1 MSFAQLIFGFFIAA
15 CSFKRQS
22 GIQTSKHGF
31 HRLKVVL
38 KSLLTIVVYHSMFN
52 GAAVD
57 ELVKDAMHFT
67 LPSSTRDSTVVRNA
81 SLALAWLESVFTGLA
96 AWSESTGKEPVLSS
110 FMLKAHAHVP
120 LDASVLLQVSNSNM
134 QADKCGN
141 ELESTWDVAE
151 TLLNHKPMDRFINT
165 VVCTKCSSSLQGF

>member
-67 LPSSTRDSTVVRNA
+67 LPSSVIQQWCATQVWHLLGLNQSSPDSQPGQKA
-81 SLALAWLESVFTGLA
+81 Q
-96 AWSESTGKEPVLSS
+96 GKNLCFPPS
-110 FMLKAHAHVP
+110 
-120 LDASVLLQVSNSNM
+120 
-134 QADKCGN
+134 C
-141 ELESTWDVAE
+141 
-151 TLLNHKPMDRFINT
+151 
-165 VVCTKCSSSLQGF
+165 